1 MAVYAKDRTI
11 EKAKIYYVDDS
22 GAHHIEVMFN
32 PNEYTV
38 SYEAKYEG
46 ENDKKQFKVTQMP
59 EFKVSLFYDTYERGG
74 TGADV
79 RRETNKI
86 VLLMKP
92 SKSKKKTKLPPEC
105 VFSWGLFNYRGV
117 VTRVDQR
124 FTMFLGSGIPVRAVV
139 DVTFTS
145 SLLEKEVDVFK
156 GLEACRKLWT
166 VKSGERLDLI
176 ANAALKDPL
185 KWRRIAEI
193 NKIVNPM
200 EFPRKDDIGRILLIP
215 D

>member
-1 MAVYAKDRTI
+1 MAVLAMDRTI
-11 EKAKIYYVDDS
+11 EKAKIFYEDDS
-22 GAHHIEVMFN
+22 GSNHIEVMFN

-38 SYEAKYEG
+38 SYEAKYNG
-46 ENDKKQFKVTQMP
+46 ENDKKQFKITQMP
-59 EFKVSLFYDTYERGG
+59 EFKVSLFYDTYEKNG
-74 TGADV
+74 TGEDV
-79 RRETNKI
+79 RKETNKI

-92 SKSKKKTKLPPEC
+92 SSSKKKTKLPPEC

-124 FTMFLGSGIPVRAVV
+124 FTMFLGNGIPVRAIV

-145 SLLEKEVDVFK
+145 NLLDKEVDVFK

-185 KWRRIAEI
+185 KWRKIAEA
-193 NKIVNPM
+193 NNIVNPVG
-200 EFPRKDDIGRILLIP
+200 FPGSDDIGRILLIP